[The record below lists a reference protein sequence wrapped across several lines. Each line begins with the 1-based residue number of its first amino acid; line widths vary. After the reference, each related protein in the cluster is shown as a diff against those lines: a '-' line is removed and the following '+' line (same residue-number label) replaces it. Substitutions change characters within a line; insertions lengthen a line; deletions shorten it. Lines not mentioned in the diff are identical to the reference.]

1 MRAMIMRAMTICAL
15 MCAIAMSEDGSGIL
29 QADEQNKAA
38 DKTHPSSVS
47 FRSEVMAVFSKAGCN
62 QGLCHGNSNGK
73 GGFRLSLRGADAEFD
88 YQQIVRGQSGR
99 RVNLLEPESSLLL
112 LKPSAQVAHQGGMRL
127 AKDSDFHT
135 TLKEW
140 IQAGARRDAPSV
152 PEVVSINVEP
162 NEVLVVANR
171 KAQLKVRAT
180 YSDGSERD
188 VTDMTVY
195 EPTTLNISVSA
206 GGEITA
212 SDFVQSTVMIRYLNQ
227 QTAVRVA
234 FVAKL
239 LPKDYDFPEAE
250 NYIDRAVYSRLR
262 HLQLQPSALCD
273 DTTYLRRVFLDTLG
287 ILPTAEQAREFI
299 ADSRVDKRVRL
310 VDSVLSRPE
319 FAEHWA
325 LKWSDLLR
333 NEEKLLDATGV
344 DAFHGWMRES
354 IANDKPINEFVR
366 ELVTGQGST
375 YKNPPAN
382 FYRANR
388 DPLTRGEAAA
398 RVFLGYRLKCARC
411 HNHPFDRWTQDDY
424 YQWAALFARID
435 YEIVGNKRGDKFD
448 KHEFNG
454 EQIVLFK
461 REGEVKNA
469 KNNKDA
475 VPKFLGSD
483 QTPDPQKRLEQ
494 LGQWLTSKENR
505 QFARSQANFVW
516 YHLLGRGIVEP
527 VDDFRTTNPPTNP
540 ELLEALAD
548 DFVESDFQLRT
559 LVRSILISNTYQADS
574 RPNDSNVNDRRNFS
588 HALIRRLTAEQ
599 LLDAQTH
606 VLQVAPEF
614 IGHKGEMRAGQL
626 PGVVRDSRKRSA
638 GDRFLKSFGKPER
651 LLSCTCE
658 RSDET
663 TLSQA
668 FMLICGDDV
677 NQRLTSSSGRLQQLA
692 KGKLTAAE
700 QIDELFWL
708 ALSRAPTANEKKTLL
723 THLEKTD
730 SRLVALQD
738 ISWVLLNAKEF
749 IFRK

>member
-1 MRAMIMRAMTICAL
+1 MTICAL

>member
-1 MRAMIMRAMTICAL
+1 
-15 MCAIAMSEDGSGIL
+15 MSEDGSGIL

-152 PEVVSINVEP
+152 PEVDSINVEP

>member
-1 MRAMIMRAMTICAL
+1 
-15 MCAIAMSEDGSGIL
+15 MSEDGSGIL

>member
-1 MRAMIMRAMTICAL
+1 
-15 MCAIAMSEDGSGIL
+15 
-29 QADEQNKAA
+29 
-38 DKTHPSSVS
+38 
-47 FRSEVMAVFSKAGCN
+47 
-62 QGLCHGNSNGK
+62 
-73 GGFRLSLRGADAEFD
+73 
-88 YQQIVRGQSGR
+88 
-99 RVNLLEPESSLLL
+99 
-112 LKPSAQVAHQGGMRL
+112 
-127 AKDSDFHT
+127 
-135 TLKEW
+135 
-140 IQAGARRDAPSV
+140 
-152 PEVVSINVEP
+152 
-162 NEVLVVANR
+162 
-171 KAQLKVRAT
+171 
-180 YSDGSERD
+180 
-188 VTDMTVY
+188 MTVY

>member
-1 MRAMIMRAMTICAL
+1 MRAMTICAL